1 MPAKSSFQSTV
12 NRLQNYWSKHGC
24 AILMPYDVEMG
35 AGTFHPAT
43 VLYCLGKKPWR
54 CAFVQPSRRPADSR
68 FGVHPNRLH
77 KHHQFQV
84 ILKPA
89 PENIQELY
97 LNSLKEIGLDPQKHD
112 IRFVEDDWES
122 PTLGAS
128 GLGWEVWCDGM
139 EISQFTYMQK
149 MGGIDCEVISGELT
163 YGLERILMYVQN
175 KENVYELDY
184 NEYNNPKLRMSY
196 GDIFQRAEKE
206 FSEYAL
212 KKANVKFLL
221 SQFNELEKEC
231 HALLAENLA
240 LPAYDLC
247 IKSSHIFNLL
257 DARGVIS
264 TTERASYIARVRD
277 MAKGCCEVWIKE
289 KTK

>member
-1 MPAKSSFQSTV
+1 MSSLNSFQSV
-12 NRLQNYWSKHGC
+12 VQKLQNYWSKQGC
-24 AILMPYDVEMG
+24 AILMPYDLEMG

-43 VLYCLGKKPWR
+43 VLYCLGSKPWR

-97 LNSLKEIGLDPQKHD
+97 LQSLKEIGLDPQDHD

-139 EISQFTYMQK
+139 EVSQFTYMQK
-149 MGGIDCEVISGELT
+149 MGGIDCEVVAGEIT
-163 YGLERILMYVQN
+163 YGLERILMYIQG
-175 KENVYELDY
+175 KDNVYDLDY
-184 NEYNNPKLRMSY
+184 NEYSDAKLRMSY
-196 GDIFQRAEKE
+196 GNIFQRAEAE
-206 FSEYAL
+206 FSDYAL
-212 KKANVKFLL
+212 KKANVEMLI

-231 HALLAENLA
+231 YATLTNKLA

-247 IKSSHIFNLL
+247 MKCSHLFNLL

-264 TTERASYIARVRD
+264 TTERATYIARVRN
-277 MAKGCCEVWIKE
+277 MAKGCCETWLE
-289 KTK
+289 KQ